1 MRASKPLKKDGSPN
15 LRENNANYFWQT
27 ITMISLISGGQYAV
41 FILLLIALLLSL
53 SFHEYGHAIIAK
65 FEGDNTAQ
73 VAGRLTINPI
83 KHLDPS
89 GLIMVILIG
98 IGYAKPV
105 PVDPHQFRSS
115 FSYLKVALAG
125 PGMNLLLAIVS
136 WNLFLM
142 LKDQGIENDGM
153 DLFFILFAQINLLLT
168 TFNLIPLG
176 PLDGHYVLPYFLPRK
191 LSYQYRVL
199 NERYGLWTLL
209 ILLVLTYS
217 LLPLEQYMGSYTL
230 WLLDKI
236 SFFER

>member
-1 MRASKPLKKDGSPN
+1 
-15 LRENNANYFWQT
+15 
-27 ITMISLISGGQYAV
+27 MISLISGGQYAV
-41 FILLLIALLLSL
+41 FFLLLVALLLSL

-73 VAGRLTINPI
+73 QLGRLTINPV
-83 KHLDPS
+83 KHIDPS

-105 PVDPHQFRSS
+105 PVDPRQFRST

-136 WNLFLM
+136 WNFFLL
-142 LKDQGIENDGM
+142 LKGQGIENDGT
-153 DLFFILFAQINLLLT
+153 DLFFILFAQVNLLLM

-176 PLDGHYVLPYFLPRK
+176 PLDGHYVLPYLLPRK
-191 LSYQYRVL
+191 LSYQYRIL
-199 NERYGLWTLL
+199 NERYGLWALL

-217 LLPLEQYMGSYTL
+217 LLPLEQYMGSYTM
-230 WLLDKI
+230 WLLEAI
-236 SFFER
+236 SWV

>member
-1 MRASKPLKKDGSPN
+1 
-15 LRENNANYFWQT
+15 
-27 ITMISLISGGQYAV
+27 MISLISGGQYAV
-41 FILLLIALLLSL
+41 FFLLLVALLLSL

-73 VAGRLTINPI
+73 QLGRLTINPV
-83 KHLDPS
+83 KHIDPS

-105 PVDPHQFRSS
+105 PVDPRQFRST

-136 WNLFLM
+136 WNFFL
-142 LKDQGIENDGM
+142 LLRGQGIENDGM
-153 DLFFILFAQINLLLT
+153 DLFFILFGQINLLLM

-199 NERYGLWTLL
+199 NERYGLWALL

-217 LLPLEQYMGSYTL
+217 LLPLEQYLGNYTM
-230 WLLDKI
+230 WLLEAI
-236 SFFER
+236 SWV

>member
-1 MRASKPLKKDGSPN
+1 
-15 LRENNANYFWQT
+15 
-27 ITMISLISGGQYAV
+27 MISLISGGQYAV

>member
-1 MRASKPLKKDGSPN
+1 
-15 LRENNANYFWQT
+15 
-27 ITMISLISGGQYAV
+27 MISLISGGQYAV
-41 FILLLIALLLSL
+41 FFLLLVALLLSL
-53 SFHEYGHAIIAK
+53 SFHEYGHAIVAK

-73 VAGRLTINPI
+73 QLGRLTINPL
-83 KHLDPS
+83 KHVDPS

-105 PVDPHQFRSS
+105 PVDPRRFRST

-136 WNLFLM
+136 WNFFLL
-142 LKDQGIENDGM
+142 LKGQGIENDGM
-153 DLFFILFAQINLLLT
+153 DLFFILFAQINLLLM

-199 NERYGLWTLL
+199 NERYGLWALL
-209 ILLVLTYS
+209 MLLVMTYS
-217 LLPLEQYMGSYTL
+217 LLPLEHYMGSYTM
-230 WLLDKI
+230 WLLEAI
-236 SFFER
+236 SWV

>member
-1 MRASKPLKKDGSPN
+1 
-15 LRENNANYFWQT
+15 
-27 ITMISLISGGQYAV
+27 MISLISGGQYAV
-41 FILLLIALLLSL
+41 FFLLLVALLLSL

-73 VAGRLTINPI
+73 QLGRLTINPV
-83 KHLDPS
+83 KHIDPS

-105 PVDPHQFRSS
+105 PVDPRQFRST

-136 WNLFLM
+136 WNFFLL
-142 LKDQGIENDGM
+142 LKSQGIENDGM
-153 DLFFILFAQINLLLT
+153 DLFFILFAQINLLLM

-199 NERYGLWTLL
+199 NERSGLWALL

-217 LLPLEQYMGSYTL
+217 LLPLEQYMGSYTM
-230 WLLDKI
+230 WLLEAI
-236 SFFER
+236 TWA